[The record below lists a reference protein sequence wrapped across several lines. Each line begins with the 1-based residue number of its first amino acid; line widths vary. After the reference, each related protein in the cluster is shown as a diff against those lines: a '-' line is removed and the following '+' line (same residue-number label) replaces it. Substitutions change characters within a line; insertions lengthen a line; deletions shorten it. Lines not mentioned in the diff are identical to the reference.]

1 MDTRKLRYF
10 LAVAD
15 AGSFVRASSELRIA
29 QPALSQQISN
39 LETELGAQLFHRSH
53 RGVELTAAGKL
64 LKQHATAIMAS
75 MRRAKEE
82 IARLSADMDSRAMIT
97 MPPSLSKLLS
107 FELMSAVAR
116 EMPSVHLSIL
126 DSTASLERDLFLNG
140 HIAFGLLFKPFDH
153 RDVES
158 VPLLGEPLCMVIR
171 AEEGA
176 GERAVPLRSLDG
188 APLILPARPNGMRD
202 RIDDAFSEA
211 GLALTIDREF
221 NSLTTICNAVEIG
234 GLPTI
239 LPYSLVAEPVA
250 AGRLVASSITEPEI
264 RHTIYLGLSNLV
276 PWRPLDREILRLT
289 VEVVEAIVT
298 SGRWPGASLDQDGRL
313 KVISS
318 EKWQATR

>member
-15 AGSFVRASSELRIA
+15 AGSFVRASSELHIV

-39 LETELGAQLFHRSH
+39 LEAELGAQLFHRSH
-53 RGVELTAAGKL
+53 RGVELTAAGNL
-64 LKQHATAIMAS
+64 LREHATAIMES

-116 EMPSVHLSIL
+116 EMPHVHLSIL

-140 HIAFGLLFKPFDH
+140 HIAFGMLFKPFDH
-153 RDVES
+153 PEVES
-158 VPLLGEPLCMVIR
+158 VPMLAEPLCVVTR
-171 AEEGA
+171 AAEGD
-176 GERAVPLRSLDG
+176 GDGDVTLRSLDG
-188 APLILPARPNGMRD
+188 APLILAARPNGMRD
-202 RIDDAFSEA
+202 RVDDAFADA
-211 GLALTIDREF
+211 GLTLRIDREF

-239 LPYSLVAEPVA
+239 LPRSLVAEPIA
-250 AGRLVASSITEPEI
+250 AGRLLASRIAEPEI
-264 RHTIYLGLSNLV
+264 WHTVYLGLSDLV
-276 PWRPLDREILRLT
+276 PWRPLDRQVLRLT

-298 SGRWPGASLDQDGRL
+298 SGRWPGAVLDQDACRA
-313 KVISS
+313 VISS